1 MELKSIDA
9 SVYFSGDP
17 ASRETLE
24 RFQADIQMFAT
35 GNTNPDPGSYMKTYT
50 CGEITSKENNWT
62 KTNYSRY
69 CNPEYDALWQQST
82 TELDPEVRQDLFIQ
96 MNDMLIEEA
105 AVIPLVH
112 RADAVGVSNRLT
124 GISLTPWDLGDVE
137 HCRVAASVI

>member
-1 MELKSIDA
+1 
-9 SVYFSGDP
+9 
-17 ASRETLE
+17 
-24 RFQADIQMFAT
+24 
-35 GNTNPDPGSYMKTYT
+35 MKLP
-50 CGEITSKENNWT
+50 SKENNWT

-112 RADAVGVSNRLT
+112 RADAVGGKQPPDRDQPD
-124 GISLTPWDLGDVE
+124 SLGFGGRGTFAEWRRP
-137 HCRVAASVI
+137 